1 MKKVVKYAMI
11 SWITAVSLFSCQ
23 SEPSS
28 DVNQDKIYV
37 EYELFYDKNQDKT
50 YASAIFK
57 FSNASGTQLKLD
69 SPAEIKF
76 NNEVIPYDQT
86 FAYYRKEYA
95 GLVTTGT
102 FSYKDLNG
110 NVYTNTATLAA
121 EISNPDI
128 DTISR
133 DDAFTY
139 SWGGTSLGA
148 NETIGLVIG
157 NTINTGNFQVF
168 LQNSV
173 QSTSLVLPLSQL
185 NQLPVGSA
193 YTQLDRQI
201 ETNATQATSVGGKV
215 RGKYRG
221 INKTLYID

>member
-1 MKKVVKYAMI
+1 MKKVVQKAMI
-11 SWITAVSLFSCQ
+11 ASLAVVSLFSCQ

-69 SPAEIKF
+69 SPAELKF
-76 NNEVIPYDQT
+76 NNEVVPYDQT

-95 GLVTTGT
+95 GLVSSGT
-102 FSYKDLNG
+102 FTYKDVNG
-110 NVYTNTATLAA
+110 TVYTNSATIAS

-128 DTISR
+128 DTITR
-133 DDAFTY
+133 DGAFTY
-139 SWGGTSLGA
+139 SWIGNNLAA

-157 NTINTGNFQVF
+157 NMINTGNFQVF

-173 QSTSLVLPLSQL
+173 QSNSLVLPLSQL
-185 NQLPVGSA
+185 NQLPVGSS

-201 ETNATQATSVGGKV
+201 ETNAAQATSVGGKV

-221 INKTLYID
+221 TNKTLYID